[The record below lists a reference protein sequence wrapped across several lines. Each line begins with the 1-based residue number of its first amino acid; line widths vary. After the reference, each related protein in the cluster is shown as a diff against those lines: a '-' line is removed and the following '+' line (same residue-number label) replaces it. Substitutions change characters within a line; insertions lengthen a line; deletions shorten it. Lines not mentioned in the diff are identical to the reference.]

1 MTKLVSKFVALK
13 NDTKA
18 VTALEYGIIA
28 GVLGLALIAVFTS
41 FGGTLSTL
49 FKNIGTSI

>member
-1 MTKLVSKFVALK
+1 MTKLVSKLVALK
-13 NDTKA
+13 NDAKA

-41 FGGTLSTL
+41 FGKTLSTL
-49 FKNIGTSI
+49 FTNIGGSI